1 MNYLRRLFH
10 LTPLF
15 ILSFSACKSTISADE
30 LYGKWK
36 YIKVEHPHAYPP
48 DTVSKHDLTYAVPYI
63 QFSANNTLI
72 IMWGGKLLSH
82 GKFSIEGHNI
92 NYTES
97 LPDGTTRKFPFWVAE
112 LTDKEIIFETR
123 GDDGSQVTAVRQ

>member
-1 MNYLRRLFH
+1 MNYLKRFLY

-15 ILSFSACKSTISADE
+15 ILSFTSCKSTISADD

-36 YIKVEHPHAYPP
+36 YIKVAHPHADPP
-48 DTVSKHDLTYAVPYI
+48 DSVRKEDIAYYAPYI

-72 IMWGGKLLSH
+72 IMWGGKVLSH
-82 GKFSIEGHNI
+82 GKFSIDGHNI

-97 LPDGTTRKFPFWVAE
+97 LPDGSTRKFPFWISE
-112 LTDKEIIFETR
+112 LTDKEIIFETK
-123 GDDGSQVTAVRQ
+123 GDEGSRVTET